1 MPNIKFHVPY
11 SDMRWKKPEDE
22 SPSED
27 GCGVAVLGLF
37 LYWDSTNHC
46 MQEVVKHCM
55 FDDEGNWS
63 VIVGWEDGP
72 DGPIC
77 IEDKCCP
84 PAFWAELRFLDK
96 PASPMIGASN
106 AELN

>member
-1 MPNIKFHVPY
+1 MPNITFHVPY
-11 SDMRWKKPEDE
+11 SDMRWKNPKDE
-22 SPSED
+22 SPSEE
-27 GCGVAVLGLF
+27 GIGTAVLGLF

-63 VIVGWEDGP
+63 VIEGWEDGP
-72 DGPIC
+72 DGSMC
-77 IEDKCCP
+77 IEEKCGP
-84 PAFWAELRFLDK
+84 PAFWAEMRFFGKGHPTLTG
-96 PASPMIGASN
+96 IGN